1 MRDDTERLRDIQ
13 EAAADIQKYAQLGRE
28 KFAAD
33 ELIQTWIIHHL
44 LVLGE
49 AAAAISD
56 DFKQQH
62 PDIEWP
68 RIIGMRNI
76 LVHHYFGVDLD
87 VVWSVVERDL
97 PDLQRSVDSLL

>member
-62 PDIEWP
+62 PDIESP